1 MEEGGGECV
10 WCTGGRRATVGGS
23 STRRRRC
30 AESSTRS
37 HLAQN
42 EACARKHTEGGQR
55 PGCTRC
61 TAAFEL
67 EAQSGLQ
74 VLHLHWECQSAP
86 VHWIG
91 LDPDAQPAPM
101 HWTALD
107 SDAQPAPMHWIGL
120 DPDAQPAPMHWIGLD
135 PDALQLLCNA
145 VLFFILYAC
154 TLFSHGV
161 A

>member
-1 MEEGGGECV
+1 MELRARGISGV
-10 WCTGGRRATVGGS
+10 LQSSTGGLRHVGNATITCCIQLRGRKS
-23 STRRRRC
+23 ETPR
-30 AESSTRS
+30 E
-37 HLAQN
+37 LAD
-42 EACARKHTEGGQR
+42 RF

-74 VLHLHWECQSAP
+74 VLHLHWECQSVP

-135 PDALQLLCNA
+135 PDALQLLCIN
-145 VLFFILYAC
+145 LIPLC
-154 TLFSHGV
+154 EQNLTLS